1 VKKTVLIAQERSGFL
16 KLAPLY
22 TVLKKNGLLDP
33 VPVLA
38 VRSGEIAEYEA
49 LASVFGMTGALRI
62 VPVDGGTP
70 VGETASLM
78 LAFEQILVG
87 LDAEFVVPGGHD
99 NAAIAAALA
108 ASRMGIPVVSIDAG
122 LRSYNRAEQEEV
134 NRLVIDSIA
143 ALHIVS
149 EHSGAYNLINE
160 GLSEEQLIFA
170 GNTSIDSLVT
180 LITESNRSEVLRTFG
195 LGPKRFVTALFG
207 MPFRS
212 ETAANYDLLFKVLE
226 SIAAMATVILPCA
239 AEAVES
245 LQETFGTIPGLQII
259 AMPGYVD
266 LLRILKESAFV
277 LTDTEEFQ
285 SELTVMSVP
294 CLTLRESTTRP
305 ATIEVGTN
313 LLVAWD
319 EQEILERVS
328 VILSRKPAGK
338 TLIPEKWDGASA
350 ARIAAVLEKAV

>member
-1 VKKTVLIAQERSGFL
+1 MKKTVLIAQSRSGFL

-22 TVLKKNGLLDP
+22 TVLKKNGLLEP

-49 LASVFGMTGALRI
+49 LASAFGMTGALRI
-62 VPVDGGTP
+62 VPIDGGTP
-70 VGETASLM
+70 VGETATLL
-78 LAFEQILVG
+78 LAFEHILEG
-87 LDAEFVVPGGHD
+87 LDAQFVVPGGND

-122 LRSYNRAEQEEV
+122 LRSYNRAEPEEI

-180 LITESNRSEVLRTFG
+180 LIAEAGKSEVLKTLS
-195 LGPKRFVTALFG
+195 LGSKKFVTALFG
-207 MPFRS
+207 MPFRD
-212 ETAANYDLLFKVLE
+212 ETAANYDLLSKVLE
-226 SIAAMATVILPCA
+226 SIAATAPVLLPCA

-245 LQETFGTIPGLQII
+245 LQETFGTIPGLRII

-266 LLRILKESAFV
+266 LLRILKDSAFV
-277 LTDTEEFQ
+277 LTDTDEFQ
-285 SELTVMSVP
+285 SELTVLNVP
-294 CLTLRESTTRP
+294 CLSLRETTDRP

-313 LLVAWD
+313 VLVAWD
-319 EQEILERVS
+319 EEEILERAS
-328 VILSRKPAGK
+328 VILSGKPLGK

-350 ARIAAVLEKAV
+350 KRIAAVLEKAV